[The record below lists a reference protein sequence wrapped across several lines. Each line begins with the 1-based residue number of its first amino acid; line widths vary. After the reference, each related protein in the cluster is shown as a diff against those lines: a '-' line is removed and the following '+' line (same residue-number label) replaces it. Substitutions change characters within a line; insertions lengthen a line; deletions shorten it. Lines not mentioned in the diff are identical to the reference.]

1 MSVFVCGDIH
11 GTLDINKLKVYFED
25 RDDLT
30 KEDYL
35 IICGDVAV
43 CGFTYYDS
51 LATREFLRN
60 LPVTVLF
67 CDGNHENFSDLNSY
81 PVEEWNG
88 GKVHF
93 IESDIIH
100 LMRGQVYEIDGKSF
114 FVFGGA
120 YSIDR
125 EDRVEDVFWFREEIP
140 TPSEYSEGWANLEAH
155 DNQVDYV
162 ITHTA
167 PFEII
172 SEMGYGSF
180 DEALPQVREF
190 QYIAESIDF
199 EEWFFGHFHEDQDVD
214 EIYHCLWERVIEL
227 S

>member
-1 MSVFVCGDIH
+1 MSIFVCGDIH
-11 GTLDINKLKVYFED
+11 GTTDVWKLKVFFED
-25 RDDLT
+25 REDLT
-30 KEDYL
+30 KDDYL

-43 CGFTYYDS
+43 CGFDHATSRD
-51 LATREFLRN
+51 TREFLKN
-60 LPVTVLF
+60 LPITVLF
-67 CDGNHENFSDLNSY
+67 CDGNHENFADLNSY
-81 PVEEWNG
+81 PVETWNG
-88 GKVHF
+88 GNVHM
-93 IESDIIH
+93 IDSDIIH
-100 LMRGQVYEIDGKSF
+100 LMRGQIFEIEGKTF

-120 YSIDR
+120 YSVDR
-125 EDRVEDVFWFREEIP
+125 DERVEDVTWFQEEIP
-140 TPSEYSEGWANLEAH
+140 TPSEYAQGWANLEAY

-199 EEWFFGHFHEDQDVD
+199 SEWFFGHFHEDQDID
-214 EIYHCLWERVIEL
+214 EVYHCLWDRVIEL
-227 S
+227 P